1 MIFTVGHSTHG
12 ADELASILSG
22 IDVLMDIRS
31 HPTSR
36 WPQHTKPELERWV
49 PAAGIEYRWEP
60 RLGGWTAA
68 DVEDWG
74 ELMAGKGVDLAV
86 YSRGAFPKQH
96 ISRKLAPRSVPT
108 WTNRGLYDY
117 SWFTALPSFL
127 DALADVTEEF
137 SGRTTSVALMC
148 AEALWWQCHRSLV
161 ADVLWARDGVD
172 ALHLKPRRPVRPT
185 TARWV
190 AHSKYVDDRLPRY
203 EGEIRSAWSG
213 GGLSRQLVLL

>member
-68 DVEDWG
+68 DVEEWG

-86 YSRGAFPKQH
+86 YARGAFPKQH

-127 DALADVTEEF
+127 DSYNVGVFEGAIAACERQ
-137 SGRTTSVALMC
+137 GRVRVKLRTFC
-148 AEALWWQCHRSLV
+148 DG
-161 ADVLWARDGVD
+161 DVLVEW
-172 ALHLKPRRPVRPT
+172 
-185 TARWV
+185 W
-190 AHSKYVDDRLPRY
+190 
-203 EGEIRSAWSG
+203 
-213 GGLSRQLVLL
+213 